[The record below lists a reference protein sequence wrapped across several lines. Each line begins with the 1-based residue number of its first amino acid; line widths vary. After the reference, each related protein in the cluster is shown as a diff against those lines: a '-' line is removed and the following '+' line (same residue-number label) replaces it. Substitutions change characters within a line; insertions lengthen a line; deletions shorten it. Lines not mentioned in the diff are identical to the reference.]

1 MIDIVELIDK
11 YVRSGMIAVEERG
24 PVKHPNSFR
33 GLAVG
38 LIAAGIFCTVLVAAH
53 ASLPGVPY
61 LLPDLLTSIAAA
73 PGGGFWLQIQ
83 DDYDQSTP
91 TPPGYTVAYD
101 GAPSYGNVHHAG
113 LIAAFPGTNGY
124 WIVTRDGKIH
134 ARGGAPSICRNDN
147 LSTCSGYNPNPT
159 NYLTAI
165 APTPTGKG
173 LWAVGRDGTVWSAG
187 DAVSYGDTTFDDA
200 VPTGIAATP
209 SGKGYYI
216 SVDNGGVHCFGDAA
230 FYGSTGGNKPNGH
243 PISGIATSIDST
255 GQVNGYWL
263 VSRDGGVLPFG
274 SAPFWGS
281 SGGNDDAVTS
291 IVSFRSSQS
300 GNNNPETVGYA
311 WINKQGRVG
320 MCTRERP
327 CGGLQAAPAP

>member
-38 LIAAGIFCTVLVAAH
+38 LIAAGFFCTVLVAAH

-173 LWAVGRDGTVWSAG
+173 YGPSGATVRSGAPGTQYRTAIPRLTMQYRRGLLLHPRGRVITSRSIMAVCIALETPLFTALPVETSR
-187 DAVSYGDTTFDDA
+187 
-200 VPTGIAATP
+200 TGIPSAASRQALTP
-209 SGKGYYI
+209 PDRLTDIG
-216 SVDNGGVHCFGDAA
+216 
-230 FYGSTGGNKPNGH
+230 
-243 PISGIATSIDST
+243 
-255 GQVNGYWL
+255 W
-263 VSRDGGVLPFG
+263 
-274 SAPFWGS
+274 
-281 SGGNDDAVTS
+281 
-291 IVSFRSSQS
+291 
-300 GNNNPETVGYA
+300 
-311 WINKQGRVG
+311 
-320 MCTRERP
+320 
-327 CGGLQAAPAP
+327 